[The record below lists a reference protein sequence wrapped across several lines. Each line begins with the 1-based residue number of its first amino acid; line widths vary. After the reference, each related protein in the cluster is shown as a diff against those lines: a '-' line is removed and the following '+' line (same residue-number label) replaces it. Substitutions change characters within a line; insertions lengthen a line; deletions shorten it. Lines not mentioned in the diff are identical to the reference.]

1 MDRPPAIGI
10 TGRSEPVDPSFP
22 FPLLG
27 TYETYVRATRE
38 AGGFPLI
45 LPPVLDEGQES
56 LALSLIDGLM
66 LSGGGDVDPIHYG
79 ADPSPLVKGIDA
91 DRDEAELALA
101 REALRIGM
109 PILAICRGIQV
120 LNVALGGTLYQDIPS
135 QVPDSLPHFP
145 AEDEPRDAS
154 AHSIRFTADSRLARI
169 LGKTEMRVN
178 SFHHQALR
186 DVAPDLEVTA
196 HAPDGVIEAAEH
208 VSHPF
213 CIAVQW
219 HPETPIGNDPGMEHL
234 FAAFVAAA
242 RG

>member
-10 TGRSEPVDPSFP
+10 TGRSELVNPSFP

-45 LPPVLDEGQES
+45 LPPVLDEGQEG

-109 PILAICRGIQV
+109 PILAICRGI
-120 LNVALGGTLYQDIPS
+120 
-135 QVPDSLPHFP
+135 
-145 AEDEPRDAS
+145 
-154 AHSIRFTADSRLARI
+154 
-169 LGKTEMRVN
+169 
-178 SFHHQALR
+178 
-186 DVAPDLEVTA
+186 
-196 HAPDGVIEAAEH
+196 
-208 VSHPF
+208 
-213 CIAVQW
+213 
-219 HPETPIGNDPGMEHL
+219 
-234 FAAFVAAA
+234 
-242 RG
+242 